1 MGTKNANPVQKEV
14 NKVAKRN
21 VNTTSPKLKGTPK
34 KVETTKKLSILFYQG
49 PTQFETTFVIDSE
62 KNNDSYISGTA
73 INELFTLQSNYK
85 KAGLRLFK
93 SNEPILFKVS
103 EEENELLNIGLCSRI
118 IKEKLKFQNN
128 AKSMRTFAKRV
139 NLAITEMNRTVKV
152 VNYKDIEKAIDSITE

>member
-1 MGTKNANPVQKEV
+1 MVTKNAIPVKKEV
-14 NKVAKRN
+14 KTNKRN
-21 VNTTSPKLKGTPK
+21 LTTTSPKLKGTTK

-49 PTQFETTFVIDSE
+49 STQFETTFVIDSE

-103 EEENELLNIGLCSRI
+103 EEENELLNVGLCSRI

-139 NLAITEMNRTVKV
+139 NLAITEMNRVVKV

>member
-1 MGTKNANPVQKEV
+1 MATKNATQVNKEV
-14 NKVAKRN
+14 KTNKRN
-21 VNTTSPKLKGTPK
+21 LTTTSPKLKGTTK

-49 PTQFETTFVIDSE
+49 STQFETTFVIDSE

-93 SNEPILFKVS
+93 SNEPVLFKVS

-139 NLAITEMNRTVKV
+139 NLAITEMNRVVKV

>member
-1 MGTKNANPVQKEV
+1 MTTNASTTVKEV

-21 VNTTSPKLKGTPK
+21 LTTTAPKLKGTK
-34 KVETTKKLSILFYQG
+34 KEDTTKKLSILFYQG
-49 PTQFETTFVIDSE
+49 STQFETTFVIDSE

-103 EEENELLNIGLCSRI
+103 EEENELLNIGLCSRV

-152 VNYKDIEKAIDSITE
+152 VNYIDIEKAIDSITE

>member
-1 MGTKNANPVQKEV
+1 MTTKNATQVNKEV
-14 NKVAKRN
+14 KTNKRN
-21 VNTTSPKLKGTPK
+21 LTTTAPKLKGTK

-49 PTQFETTFVIDSE
+49 STQFETSFVIDSE

-73 INELFTLQSNYK
+73 LNELFTLQSNYK

-103 EEENELLNIGLCSRI
+103 EEEKELLNIGLCSRT

-128 AKSMRTFAKRV
+128 SKSMRTFSKRV
-139 NLAITEMNRTVKV
+139 NLAITEMNRVVKV
-152 VNYKDIEKAIDSITE
+152 VNYLDIEKAIDSITE

>member
-1 MGTKNANPVQKEV
+1 MSTKNANQVQKEV
-14 NKVAKRN
+14 KTNKRN
-21 VNTTSPKLKGTPK
+21 LTTTAPKMEGTPK
-34 KVETTKKLSILFYQG
+34 KVDTTKKLSILFYQG
-49 PTQFETTFVIDSE
+49 STQFETTFVIDSE

-93 SNEPILFKVS
+93 SNEPVLFKVS
-103 EEENELLNIGLCSRI
+103 EEENELLNIGLCSRV

-128 AKSMRTFAKRV
+128 AKSMRAFAKRV

>member
-1 MGTKNANPVQKEV
+1 MVTKNATQVNKEV
-14 NKVAKRN
+14 KTNKRN
-21 VNTTSPKLKGTPK
+21 LTTTSPKLKGTTK

-49 PTQFETTFVIDSE
+49 STQFETTFVIDSE

-103 EEENELLNIGLCSRI
+103 EEENELLNVGLCSRI

-139 NLAITEMNRTVKV
+139 NLAITEMNRVVKV